1 MGHFLTAVN
10 NLKKSVLLKLT
21 VMLGFDF
28 SSSQQQRVR
37 DFMHT
42 LASRLM
48 IEKKKK
54 KYLFFKKYKK
64 LKIK

>member
-1 MGHFLTAVN
+1 
-10 NLKKSVLLKLT
+10 
-21 VMLGFDF
+21 MLGFDF